1 MKFTDIFIQRPV
13 FATVLSLLI
22 FMVGIRAFFGLSVRE
37 YPKVATSVVS
47 ISTSYP
53 GATPDVMEGFVT
65 APIEYGLADVEGL
78 DYLTSSS
85 TQGSSQVTLY
95 FRLGYDVDKALTEV
109 TSKLS
114 TVKGKLPRD
123 INQPIVM
130 KEDPNA
136 QAAIWLAFNSKQ
148 MSAEAVSDY
157 LVRVVQPQMMTLP
170 GVGDARIF
178 GERAYAMRVWLNPH
192 LMSAHDVTATD
203 IKQTLLSNNLQ
214 APSGRIETSLQEF
227 NVSASTDVATPQQFN
242 NLIIRNKEGRLIRL
256 QDVAKVELGSAENRA
271 SVIINDHHSI
281 AMGIVP
287 RSTANAID
295 VTKEVMKL
303 LPKLQKN
310 MPADLKAEVAWDS
323 SKFIAAS
330 IHEVVSTVLEAA
342 VFVILVILLFLGSL
356 RAVIIPIVTIPL
368 SLIGVCS
375 LMLILGYSLNTL
387 TLLAWVLAIG
397 MVVDD
402 AIVVSENLH
411 RHIEKG
417 GDRVLAATIGT
428 REISLAIIA
437 MTLTLAAVYAPI
449 GFMTG
454 LMGSLFGEFAFTLA
468 GAVIISGF
476 IALTLTPM
484 MCSKVLKPS
493 SPHGM
498 PARIEAISEKVTHA
512 YKRVLTKVIDIRPII
527 IGLAAFIYISG
538 YFLFSTLNE
547 ELVPLEDPGYFRTII
562 YSPSTAN
569 LNYTEKYTQ
578 QLIPIY
584 KSLPEYDGFGLING
598 IPDGVN
604 SAISWVVLKPWD
616 ERKRNI
622 TEIIQAVAPKIFAIP
637 GVKAFP
643 FNAPDLP
650 GATGM
655 MPVQFVLKTTG
666 SIEDLY
672 KAVQKVLEEA
682 KKNPGLNSIDTDLKL
697 NKSQINLEINR
708 NKAGDMG
715 VSMADIGDALT
726 LMLSQPPLG
735 RFAMSGR
742 SYDVIPQLFPE
753 FRQNPNNINDI
764 DVRTAT
770 GKLVPLS
777 NIISIN
783 ERVVPNSLQ
792 HFQQARAATIT
803 ANLSP
808 GYSLGQ
814 ALEFIEKTAAKVS
827 STSLQ
832 YDYSGIT
839 RQFVQASGAMGITFT
854 FALIFIYLVL
864 GAQFESF
871 RDPFIILLS
880 VPLAAA
886 GALLFLHLTHST
898 INVYT
903 QIGLVTLIG
912 LISKHGILMVEF
924 ANQLQDTGKSIREA
938 IIEAASVRLRPI
950 LMTTAAMILSAV
962 PLAMASGAGS
972 EARRQIGWTIIG
984 GLGIGTLFTLFII
997 PVAYTLFAR
1006 KRKGIQTTQTS

>member
-1 MKFTDIFIQRPV
+1 MNFTDIFIKRPV

-22 FMVGIRAFFGLSVRE
+22 FMVGIRAFYSLSIRE

-47 ISTSYP
+47 ISTVYA
-53 GATPDVMEGFVT
+53 GATPDVMEGFVSS
-65 APIEYGLADVEGL
+65 PIEYGLADVEGL
-78 DYLTSSS
+78 DYITSSS
-85 TQGSSQVTLY
+85 SQGVSQVTLY

-109 TSKLS
+109 TSKIS
-114 TVKGKLPRD
+114 TVRGKLPRD
-123 INQPIVM
+123 INQPIIM

-136 QAAIWLAFNSKQ
+136 QAAIWLSFSSKQ
-148 MSAEAVSDY
+148 MSPQAVTDY
-157 LVRVVQPQMMTLP
+157 LMRVIQPQMMTLP

-192 LMSAHDVTATD
+192 LMAAHDVTATD

-214 APSGRIETSLQEF
+214 APSGRIETALQEF
-227 NVSASTDVATPQQFN
+227 NVSATTDVATPQQFN
-242 NLIIRNKEGRLIRL
+242 SLVIRNKEGRLIRL
-256 QDVAKVELGSAENRA
+256 QDVAHVELGSAEDRT
-271 SVIINDHHSI
+271 SVIINDNNAV

-295 VTKEVMKL
+295 VTREVIKL
-303 LPKLQKN
+303 LPTLQKN
-310 MPADLKAEVAWDS
+310 MPLDLKAEVAWDS
-323 SKFIAAS
+323 SKFIASS
-330 IHEVVSTVLEAA
+330 IHEVIRTVIEAA
-342 VFVILVILLFLGSL
+342 VFVILVILLFLGSI
-356 RAVIIPIVTIPL
+356 RAVIIPMVTIPL
-368 SLIGVCS
+368 SLIGVCT
-375 LMLILGYSLNTL
+375 LMLMLGYSLNTL

-417 GDRVLAATIGT
+417 GDRVAAAIIGT

-454 LMGSLFGEFAFTLA
+454 LTGSLFGEFAFTLA
-468 GAVIISGF
+468 GSVIISGF

-484 MCSKVLKPS
+484 MCSKILRPN
-493 SPHGM
+493 SPHGL
-498 PARIEAISEKVTHA
+498 PARIEAISDKVMHA
-512 YKRVLTKVIDIRPII
+512 YKRLLVKVLDRRII
-527 IGLAAFIYISG
+527 VAFIAGLIYISC
-538 YFLFSTLNE
+538 YFLFTTLNI
-547 ELVPLEDPGYFRTII
+547 ELVPLEDPGYFRTIVF
-562 YSPSTAN
+562 SPSTAN
-569 LNYTEKYTQ
+569 LKYTEKYTQ

-584 KSLPEYDGFGLING
+584 KQLPEYAGFGIING
-598 IPDGVN
+598 IPEGVN
-604 SAISWVVLKPWD
+604 SAISWIVLKPWD
-616 ERKRNI
+616 ERKRNVNQ
-622 TEIIQAVAPKIFAIP
+622 IIQAITPQIFSIP

-643 FNAPDLP
+643 FNMPDLP
-650 GATGM
+650 GASGM
-655 MPVQFVLKTTG
+655 MPIQFVLKTTG

-672 KAVQKVLEEA
+672 KAVQTVMDAA
-682 KKNPGLNSIDTDLKL
+682 KKNPGLNSLDTDLKL

-742 SYDVIPQLFPE
+742 SYDVIPQLLPE
-753 FRQNPNNINDI
+753 FRQNASNLNDI

-770 GKLVPLS
+770 GQLVPLS
-777 NIISIN
+777 NIISIS
-783 ERVVPNSLQ
+783 EKVVPNSLQ
-792 HFQQARAATIT
+792 HFQQSRAATIT

-808 GYSLGQ
+808 GYSLGE
-814 ALEFIEKTAAKVS
+814 ALAFIEKTASKVS
-827 STSLQ
+827 SNTLQ
-832 YDYSGIT
+832 YDYSGLT
-839 RQFVQASGAMGITFT
+839 RQFVQASGAMGMTFL

-871 RDPFIILLS
+871 RDPLIILLS
-880 VPLAAA
+880 VPLATA

-924 ANQLQDTGKSIREA
+924 ANQLQDGGKSIREA
-938 IIEAASVRLRPI
+938 IVEAASVRLRPI

-984 GLGIGTLFTLFII
+984 GMGIGTLFTLFVI

-1006 KRKGIQTTQTS
+1006 KRKVIEIAD